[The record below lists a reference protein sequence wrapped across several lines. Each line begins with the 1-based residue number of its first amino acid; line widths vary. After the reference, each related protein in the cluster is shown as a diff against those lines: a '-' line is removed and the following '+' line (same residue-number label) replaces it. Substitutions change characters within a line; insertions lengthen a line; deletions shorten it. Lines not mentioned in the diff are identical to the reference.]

1 MLDYQSYTLK
11 NGIRVVHKH
20 SNRIAAHCGIFI
32 NAGSRD
38 EKENEQGLAHFIEH
52 TIFKG
57 TAKRKAYHV
66 LSRIESVGGEINA
79 YTTKEDTVLY
89 ASFLHKHYKRSLELF
104 ADILFHSSFPEKELE
119 REKEVI
125 IDEINSYK
133 DSPAEL
139 IFDDYEELLFKDHP
153 IGRDILG
160 KPKYIKKFG
169 KKHIHQFIENNYNP
183 EEIVICSVGKIS
195 FHQLIK
201 WITLYFSD
209 YKGKGVKKERQKF
222 TSYQVFNAK
231 VRKKT
236 FQTHCIIGNEAFN
249 YAEKEKTELVLLNNL
264 LGGPALNSRL
274 NMLLREKHG
283 LSYNIESNYTPYS
296 DTGIFCIYLGT
307 AHNSIDKAMDLVHA
321 ELKKIRDNKLGSLQL
336 HQAKQQLLGQ
346 IAISLDSDLNEMLSS
361 GKSTLIYNKIDSYQV
376 IAEKI
381 NAVSASDLM
390 KTANTVFDPNKIST
404 LIYF

>member
-1 MLDYQSYTLK
+1 MLDYQTYTLE
-11 NGIRVVHKH
+11 NGIRIIHKQ
-20 SNRIAAHCGIFI
+20 SNRIAAHCGVFI

-38 EKENEQGLAHFIEH
+38 EKDKEQGLAHFIEH

-57 TAKRKAYHV
+57 TTKRKAYHV

-79 YTTKEDTVLY
+79 YTTKEDTVIY
-89 ASFLHKHYKRSLELF
+89 ASFLNKHYKRCLELF
-104 ADILFHSSFPEKELE
+104 ADILFHSSFPEKELQ

-160 KPKYIKKFG
+160 KPKYIKTFS
-169 KKHIHQFIENNYNP
+169 KKHIHQFIEENYNP

-201 WITLYFSD
+201 WITLNFSD
-209 YKGKGVKKERQKF
+209 YKGKGSKKQRQKF
-222 TSYQVFNAK
+222 TSYQVFNAR

-236 FQTHCIIGNEAFN
+236 FQTHCIIGNEAFS

-307 AHNSIDKAMDLVHA
+307 AHNSIDKAMDLVLT
-321 ELKKIRDNKLGSLQL
+321 ELKKIREIKLGSLQL

-361 GKSTLIYNKIDSYQV
+361 GKSTLIYNKIDSYQD